1 MLTLVVFSRP
11 YNSEAFARQLLTIFT
26 ALRVP
31 GWDRTPLNP
40 KSLSVHKASG
50 ALMNEVYF
58 VSTLSSS
65 SVPTLLLR
73 IYGPSASSLISRS
86 RELHTLHVL
95 SSRYHIGPRI
105 YGTFTNGRIEEYF
118 DSITLTP
125 ADIRDKTINRWI
137 GARMAEF
144 HSISISAVEGPLA
157 ISSQEGK
164 SWGIG
169 AEKNVKSWLRTAR
182 QVLAHPNLNEE
193 DRTALNLDHFS
204 QQWHRYTRWISRVE
218 KVEGPSKRVFAHND
232 IHGGNLLRL
241 KQPLPEGTP
250 EHCQVSRFPCSFR
263 PSCSCHPKIV
273 VVDFEYAAP
282 NPRGFDIANYFQ
294 EWAADYLSSTPHL
307 IDLSRYPTSDE
318 RRSFYEAYLLH
329 ASSTKSGAPIVVK
342 DASLARLER
351 EVRIWSPACNG
362 MWAVWAIVK
371 AKDDVERGICGEEFD
386 YIGHAK
392 CRMAAFFH
400 GLEELEVV

>member
-1 MLTLVVFSRP
+1 MLTPVVLSRS
-11 YNSEAFARQLLTIFT
+11 YNSEAFAKQLLSILT

-31 GWDRTPLNP
+31 GWDRTPFNP
-40 KSLSVHKASG
+40 NSLSVHRASG

-58 VSTLSSS
+58 VSILSSS

-164 SWGIG
+164 SWEIG
-169 AEKNVKSWLRTAR
+169 VEKNVKSWLQTAR
-182 QVLAHPNLNEE
+182 QVLAHPNLNKE

-204 QQWHRYTRWISRVE
+204 QQWHRYTRWISRLE
-218 KVEGPSKRVFAHND
+218 KAQGPSKRVFAHND

-241 KQPLPEGTP
+241 NKPLPEGTP
-250 EHCQVSRFPCSFR
+250 EHCQVSRYPCSLHL
-263 PSCSCHPKIV
+263 PLVHVS
-273 VVDFEYAAP
+273 
-282 NPRGFDIANYFQ
+282 PR
-294 EWAADYLSSTPHL
+294 LSSSISNMRLPTPGAL
-307 IDLSRYPTSDE
+307 TLPTTSRNGRQIIYP
-318 RRSFYEAYLLH
+318 LH
-329 ASSTKSGAPIVVK
+329 PT
-342 DASLARLER
+342 
-351 EVRIWSPACNG
+351 
-362 MWAVWAIVK
+362 
-371 AKDDVERGICGEEFD
+371 
-386 YIGHAK
+386 
-392 CRMAAFFH
+392 
-400 GLEELEVV
+400 